1 MMSETA
7 ATSAPAVA
15 SATPAP
21 AASNDSGIVNPSVA
35 VDDTPP
41 AEAGLEEHVQHAIKV
56 GKRKES
62 AKSAN
67 ETKAA
72 TKAAKKAPAAPAKV
86 EPAAAAEDE
95 PEAEPGPTEKPAR
108 SGKTARQLLEAG
120 DLEGA
125 FEEAFGKKPAD
136 FNINSKRWA
145 EYRQVMKR
153 DRQKVEAR
161 ERQVQENFAQYNQL
175 VARAKEE
182 VKPFLAMRK
191 AKELY
196 AKGDL
201 EGAIKLAFEDD
212 VTGFNKRLLGQF
224 HGKNP
229 EVDSVRDEVRQLREA
244 LQAEREQ
251 YAQQLEQ
258 QQRAEQQRQFVATMT
273 NTIET
278 CDDPQLAAFA
288 KKPKFLGRVYQIL
301 EQHYD
306 SAMNTTI
313 PILEAADMARRE
325 IVDEFGDVFGPRDA
339 GAPAVSGRGGST
351 PAKQVSQGARTISQT
366 GAAETSSPPKG
377 AHGKSLDEQVREI
390 ERMFGQAS

>member
-1 MMSETA
+1 MSETA

-21 AASNDSGIVNPSVA
+21 AAATDSGIVNPSAPA

-41 AEAGLEEHVQHAIKV
+41 AEAGLEEHVQHALKA

-62 AKSAN
+62 AKQAA

-72 TKAAKKAPAAPAKV
+72 NKGKKPAPPAPVKV
-86 EPAAAAEDE
+86 EPAVESDE
-95 PEAEPGPTEKPAR
+95 PEAEPEPTEKPAR

-153 DRQKVEAR
+153 DRAKVEQR
-161 ERQVQENFAQYNQL
+161 ERQVAQNFEQYNQL
-175 VARAKEE
+175 IARAKDE
-182 VKPFLAMRK
+182 VKPFIAMRQ
-191 AKELY
+191 AKQLY
-196 AKGDL
+196 ESGDL
-201 EGAIKLAFEDD
+201 EGAIKLAFGDD

-224 HGKNP
+224 HSKSP
-229 EVDSVRDEVRQLREA
+229 EVDATRAELKALKDEL
-244 LQAEREQ
+244 LAERQQ
-251 YAQQLEQ
+251 YQQQLAQQHQ
-258 QQRAEQQRQFVATMT
+258 AEQQRQDLATIAR
-273 NTIET
+273 TIEQEG
-278 CDDPQLAAFA
+278 DAQLAAFA
-288 KKPKFLGRVYQIL
+288 KNPKRLGRIYQIL
-301 EQHYD
+301 AQHYD
-306 SAMNTTI
+306 HDLKVTI
-313 PILEAADMARRE
+313 PIMEAADMARRE
-325 IVDEFGDVFGPRDA
+325 ILDEFGDVLGPRDA

-351 PAKQVSQGARTISQT
+351 PAKQVPHGTRTISQN
-366 GAAETSSPPKG
+366 GAAETSAPPRG

-390 ERMFGQAS
+390 ERQFGQAS

>member
-1 MMSETA
+1 MSETA

-21 AASNDSGIVNPSVA
+21 AASTDSGIVNPSAPA

-41 AEAGLEEHVQHAIKV
+41 AEAGLEEHVQHAIKA

-62 AKSAN
+62 AKA
-67 ETKAA
+67 AVA
-72 TKAAKKAPAAPAKV
+72 TKAAKKAAPAPAKV
-86 EPAAAAEDE
+86 EPVAEADE
-95 PEAEPGPTEKPAR
+95 PEAEPEPTEKPAR
-108 SGKTARQLLEAG
+108 SGKTARQLLEEG
-120 DLEGA
+120 DMEGA

-153 DRQKVEAR
+153 DRAKVEQR
-161 ERQVQENFAQYNQL
+161 ERQVAQNFERYNQL
-175 VARAKEE
+175 IARAKDE
-182 VKPFLAMRK
+182 VKPFIAMRQ
-191 AKELY
+191 AKQLY
-196 AKGDL
+196 ESGDL
-201 EGAIKLAFEDD
+201 EGAIKLAFGDD

-229 EVDSVRDEVRQLREA
+229 EVDSVRAE
-244 LQAEREQ
+244 LQALRDERAAERQQ
-251 YAQQLEQ
+251 YAEQVAQ
-258 QQRAEQQRQFVATMT
+258 QQQAEQQRQFVATMT
-273 NTIET
+273 NIIET
-278 CDDPQLAAFA
+278 SGDEQLERFA

-306 SAMNTTI
+306 REMNTTI

-325 IVDEFGDVFGPRDA
+325 ILDEFGDVLGSRDA

-351 PAKQVSQGARTISQT
+351 PAKQVPQGTRTISQN
-366 GAAETSSPPKG
+366 GAAETSAPPRG

-390 ERMFGQAS
+390 ERQFGQAS